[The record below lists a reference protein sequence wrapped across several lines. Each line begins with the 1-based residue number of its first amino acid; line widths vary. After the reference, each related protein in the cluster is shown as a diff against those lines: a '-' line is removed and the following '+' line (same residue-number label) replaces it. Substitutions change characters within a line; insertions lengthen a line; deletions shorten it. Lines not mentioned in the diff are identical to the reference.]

1 MYPPLPR
8 KKELRQRR
16 TQLRQRRRW
25 RAVKICWQ
33 ILVLGVLVSGLV
45 WAARQPDW
53 IIRQPQQIQISG
65 NRYLKAETVRTM
77 LGLKYPVSLLH
88 LQPQHLNASLRQQG
102 NIQAA
107 TIHRALLP
115 PRLTIQVQD
124 QAPVAIADQDDQPG
138 LVNAS
143 GYWLPTASY
152 QINPEK
158 LPRLK
163 LLAAN
168 NGLCHNWSGIY
179 QSLQHSPVPV
189 SEVDCRDA
197 LNLFVKTEIGNL
209 RIGAFEPAR
218 FRQQLQKA
226 YELGDW
232 QQLYQTKYQ
241 QAADIA
247 YIDLEN
253 PEFPKIQQ
261 ATVPTAQKTKDQN
274 DQTDSSANVR

>member
-1 MYPPLPR
+1 MYPSLPR
-8 KKELRQRR
+8 KKDLRQRR

-25 RAVKICWQ
+25 RAIKICWQ
-33 ILVLGVLVSGLV
+33 ILVLSALVGGIV

-53 IIRQPQQIQISG
+53 VIRQPQQIQISG
-65 NRYLKAETVRTM
+65 NRYLKAETVREM

-88 LQPQHLNASLRQQG
+88 LQPQQLSANLRQQG

-115 PRLTIQVQD
+115 PRITIQIQD
-124 QAPVAIADQDDQPG
+124 QAPVAIADQADQPG
-138 LVNAS
+138 LVSAD
-143 GYWLPTASY
+143 GHWLPTASY
-152 QINPEK
+152 LINPEK

-163 LLAAN
+163 LLAAS
-168 NGLCHNWSGIY
+168 NGLCPNWSAIY
-179 QSLQHSPVPV
+179 QSLQRSPVPI

-197 LNLFVKTEIGNL
+197 LNLFLKTEIGNL
-209 RIGAFEPAR
+209 RIGAFESAK

-226 YELGDW
+226 HELGNW

-253 PEFPKIQQ
+253 PEMPKIQQ
-261 ATVPTAQKTKDQN
+261 STTTNSSKTAGQN
-274 DQTDSSANVR
+274 DQGDVNATVQ